1 MLVAESGCHTYYFTH
16 HAGSTHHTY
25 RTQSYMG
32 AAHIA
37 ACHKEVVHIARI
49 ETAIGNG
56 IRMNPTMHRSRLEFI
71 AGKADNVHA
80 VGEVKVD
87 APGRGKRSILMRH
100 ILVYIVL

>member
-1 MLVAESGCHTYYFTH
+1 MFVAESGCHTYYFTH

-71 AGKADNVHA
+71 AGKTYTIHA

-87 APGRGKRSILMRH
+87 APGSGERSILVRH